1 MTKLT
6 KEQTKNKECLNALM
20 GAYSGFHKLI
30 DLRDSISEAASNSE
44 ISVLYEKKLNDSI
57 SEVIDIQHKLITRLE
72 KVL

>member
-6 KEQTKNKECLNALM
+6 KEQTRNKECLNALM

-30 DLRDSISEAASNSE
+30 DLRGSIQKSPCFMSSD
-44 ISVLYEKKLNDSI
+44 KKLNDSI
-57 SEVIDIQHKLITRLE
+57 SEVIDIQHELITRLE